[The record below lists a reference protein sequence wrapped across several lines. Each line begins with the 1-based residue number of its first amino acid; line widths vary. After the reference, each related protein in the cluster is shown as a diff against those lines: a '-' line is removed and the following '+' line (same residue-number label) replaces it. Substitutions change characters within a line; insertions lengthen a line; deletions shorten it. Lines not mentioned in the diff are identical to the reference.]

1 MKQQEVKAEKD
12 GGRSLASS
20 VVMRLSGR
28 EEEEKGLAP
37 EGRVRLERE
46 RGARA
51 AEERIRKLQ
60 GK

>member
-1 MKQQEVKAEKD
+1 MKQQEVKDSEKD

-20 VVMRLSGR
+20 VVMGLSGR

-51 AEERIRKLQ
+51 AEERIRKL
-60 GK
+60 